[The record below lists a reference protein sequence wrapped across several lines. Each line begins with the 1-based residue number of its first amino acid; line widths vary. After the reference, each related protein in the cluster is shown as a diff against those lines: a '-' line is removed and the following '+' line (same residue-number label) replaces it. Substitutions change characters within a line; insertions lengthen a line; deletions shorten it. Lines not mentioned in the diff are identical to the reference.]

1 MILSKCRLCSSKK
14 LFKFLDLG
22 LHPPSDQFRKKI
34 ELNNATL
41 YYPLQVFS
49 CSSCGFKQLN
59 YIVEPKILYQ
69 QNYPY
74 ESSLTN
80 QVKKHFEEFA
90 LSTIQEYNLNKNDL
104 AVDIGSNTGVLLS
117 AFKKNKLKVMG
128 IDPAPNIC
136 KIAIRRGIPTIN
148 NFFNKD
154 SVHKIL
160 TKYGEAKVITG
171 TNVFAHVNDLR
182 LFVKNIKNLMHKK
195 KGIFIIEVP
204 HFLHLIKY
212 LEYDTIYHEHLSY
225 ISVIPLVSFLKKFN
239 LEIVDIQQ
247 RDIHGGS
254 IRIFISGIGNYKI
267 KKSVTKI
274 CKMENR
280 AKLNSEKVLI
290 NFQKRVIQNRIQLTA
305 LLTKLKKMG
314 KKIIVLSAPAKGMTL
329 LNYCKIDNDFVDY
342 ATEKSSLK
350 QNLYTPGGNIPVYS
364 DDKIL
369 KSKPDYALLLAWN
382 FSKEII
388 NNNIQYLKK
397 GGKFIIP
404 IPNIKIISH
413 KKNEKNKN

>member
-128 IDPAPNIC
+128 IDPASNIC
-136 KIAIRRGIPTIN
+136 KIAIRRGIPTEN
-148 NFFNKD
+148 LD
-154 SVHKIL
+154 
-160 TKYGEAKVITG
+160 EAIPKSTHPTIFG
-171 TNVFAHVNDLR
+171 CFA
-182 LFVKNIKNLMHKK
+182 
-195 KGIFIIEVP
+195 P
-204 HFLHLIKY
+204 
-212 LEYDTIYHEHLSY
+212 T
-225 ISVIPLVSFLKKFN
+225 
-239 LEIVDIQQ
+239 
-247 RDIHGGS
+247 
-254 IRIFISGIGNYKI
+254 
-267 KKSVTKI
+267 
-274 CKMENR
+274 
-280 AKLNSEKVLI
+280 
-290 NFQKRVIQNRIQLTA
+290 
-305 LLTKLKKMG
+305 
-314 KKIIVLSAPAKGMTL
+314 
-329 LNYCKIDNDFVDY
+329 
-342 ATEKSSLK
+342 SS
-350 QNLYTPGGNIPVYS
+350 
-364 DDKIL
+364 
-369 KSKPDYALLLAWN
+369 
-382 FSKEII
+382 
-388 NNNIQYLKK
+388 
-397 GGKFIIP
+397 
-404 IPNIKIISH
+404 
-413 KKNEKNKN
+413 